1 MLYPASLAPDAML
14 HALHAGG
21 RASVGM
27 LGNAEK
33 SAFELAAL
41 RSADQKK
48 AAAFLSIDSTP
59 VDLSKTRKKK
69 SAGDDGS
76 STFPVRRALVL
87 GLLAQPIFF
96 AVSTSL
102 RGTPKLAG
110 SSRGSLAPPK
120 AYDEGDAVTRPGLET
135 KLLELLGGETGV
147 KGGKTVP
154 MLIDEL
160 EDYEGS
166 QLNAAA
172 GTGRWVIPWVG
183 GWERVYAGQLD
194 ASYLGGPAKPS
205 FSSRGQSFSQV
216 STRQF
221 IYGPGEGGITIEYL
235 YSAAGAPET
244 APKLLLTRPGKV
256 TNLGG
261 LQFRLDFDAPL
272 NEYEVLS
279 NVKNAKDGTIS
290 DALATGQPLEG
301 GAERAPPMSAM
312 LRTTY
317 LSERLWII
325 RDVRDADLVSIFVR
339 SETRSVMDRR
349 GLVADGQLKP
359 PEKEEV
365 RYGGLLFGENLS
377 DYSGWDVKEG
387 KDAASKSRLLVR

>member
-1 MLYPASLAPDAML
+1 M
-14 HALHAGG
+14 
-21 RASVGM
+21 
-27 LGNAEK
+27 
-33 SAFELAAL
+33 
-41 RSADQKK
+41 
-48 AAAFLSIDSTP
+48 
-59 VDLSKTRKKK
+59 
-69 SAGDDGS
+69 
-76 STFPVRRALVL
+76 
-87 GLLAQPIFF
+87 
-96 AVSTSL
+96 
-102 RGTPKLAG
+102 
-110 SSRGSLAPPK
+110 
-120 AYDEGDAVTRPGLET
+120 
-135 KLLELLGGETGV
+135 
-147 KGGKTVP
+147 
-154 MLIDEL
+154 
-160 EDYEGS
+160 
-166 QLNAAA
+166 
-172 GTGRWVIPWVG
+172 
-183 GWERVYAGQLD
+183 
-194 ASYLGGPAKPS
+194 
-205 FSSRGQSFSQV
+205 

-339 SETRSVMDRR
+339 TETRSVMDRR